1 MRQISFEELVAAE
14 GLVPVY
20 AHNEQSFLSYKEF
33 LSFFKQCEVLGVHHL
48 VIGAHFTYG
57 WMPTMLDLRFPEKWE
72 NAVEVLNKCKRGYF
86 TDVHDLELLKT
97 IINNSLVGASKLL
110 HFVNP
115 GLYAIWDSR
124 VYLSINRKEAT
135 DYQIGN
141 PKNYRFYLDNCFK
154 LVSNANFSQIH
165 ASVNNKVG
173 FPVSALRAID
183 IILYEA
189 RGQQQAAS

>member
-1 MRQISFEELVAAE
+1 
-14 GLVPVY
+14 
-20 AHNEQSFLSYKEF
+20 
-33 LSFFKQCEVLGVHHL
+33 
-48 VIGAHFTYG
+48 
-57 WMPTMLDLRFPEKWE
+57 
-72 NAVEVLNKCKRGYF
+72 
-86 TDVHDLELLKT
+86 
-97 IINNSLVGASKLL
+97 
-110 HFVNP
+110 
-115 GLYAIWDSR
+115 
-124 VYLSINRKEAT
+124 LSINRKEAT